1 MTLGSRPHFRLH
13 SERAE
18 QDRLCA
24 GLLYGVQK
32 GVPAVGMIAI
42 YDYGTGFFMEDDILD
57 GLCPS
62 EKPWLQASE
71 LYQHPQ
77 QRRDDFVARENQH
90 RTQHDQPRGDEASGQ
105 LMDLTDR
112 LAYQVPC
119 LDIQEQMSTL
129 FATSQRVGKTICS
142 NASELTLGKYHEGA
156 AYRAHRAVETAR
168 RSDAG
173 TGELIPENR

>member
-13 SERAE
+13 SEWAE

-32 GVPAVGMIAI
+32 GVSAVGMIAI

-71 LYQHPQ
+71 LYQHTQ

-90 RTQHDQPRGDEASGQ
+90 RTQHDQPRGDKANGQ
-105 LMDLTDR
+105 LMDLTDIWR
-112 LAYQVPC
+112 
-119 LDIQEQMSTL
+119 I
-129 FATSQRVGKTICS
+129 
-142 NASELTLGKYHEGA
+142 
-156 AYRAHRAVETAR
+156 
-168 RSDAG
+168 RSPA
-173 TGELIPENR
+173 

>member
-1 MTLGSRPHFRLH
+1 MTLGGRPHFRLH
-13 SERAE
+13 LERAE

-42 YDYGTGFFMEDDILD
+42 YDYGTGFFTEDDILD

-71 LYQHPQ
+71 LYQHTQ
-77 QRRDDFVARENQH
+77 QRRDDFVTRENQH
-90 RTQHDQPRGDEASGQ
+90 HSQHDQPRGDETSGQ
-105 LMDLTDR
+105 LMDLRDC

-129 FATSQRVGKTICS
+129 FATSQRVGRTICK
-142 NASELTLGKYHEGA
+142 NASELTFGKHHEGVAHCTNRA
-156 AYRAHRAVETAR
+156 AETAR
-168 RSDAG
+168 RTDA
-173 TGELIPENR
+173 

>member
-1 MTLGSRPHFRLH
+1 MALGSRPHFRLH

-18 QDRLCA
+18 QDGLCA

-42 YDYGTGFFMEDDILD
+42 YDYGTGFFTEDGILD

-71 LYQHPQ
+71 LNQHTQ

-90 RTQHDQPRGDEASGQ
+90 RTQHDQPRGDEAIGQ
-105 LMDLTDR
+105 LMDPDGLSGVSGPLLRYSGTDVHPLR
-112 LAYQVPC
+112 HQ
-119 LDIQEQMSTL
+119 
-129 FATSQRVGKTICS
+129 
-142 NASELTLGKYHEGA
+142 SEGW
-156 AYRAHRAVETAR
+156 
-168 RSDAG
+168 
-173 TGELIPENR
+173 